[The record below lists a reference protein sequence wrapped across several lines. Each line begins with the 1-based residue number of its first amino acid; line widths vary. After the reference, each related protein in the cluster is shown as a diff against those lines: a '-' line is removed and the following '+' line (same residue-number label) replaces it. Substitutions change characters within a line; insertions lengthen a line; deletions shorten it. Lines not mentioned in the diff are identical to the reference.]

1 VSGGIT
7 SGLELAFIPIQ
18 VVTSM
23 FDAMLKVQNNAWSSM
38 TAAASTGS
46 RDAERN

>member
-1 VSGGIT
+1 VPSLT
-7 SGLELAFIPIQ
+7 PGLGLAFISIR
-18 VVTSM
+18 VFTSM
-23 FDAMLKVQNNAWSSM
+23 FDMMLKVQKNAWSSM

>member
-1 VSGGIT
+1 VPGLT

-18 VVTSM
+18 VFTSM
-23 FDAMLKVQNNAWSSM
+23 FDTMLKVQKNAWSSM
-38 TAAASTGS
+38 TPAASTGS